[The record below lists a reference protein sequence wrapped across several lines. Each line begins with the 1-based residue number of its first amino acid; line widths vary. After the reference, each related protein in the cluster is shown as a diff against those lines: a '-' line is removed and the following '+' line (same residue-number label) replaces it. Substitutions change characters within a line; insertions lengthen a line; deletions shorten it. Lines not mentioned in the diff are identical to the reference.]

1 MTVIDKIQKFCAY
14 QDRTEFEVRRK
25 LKTFPISEEEEH
37 QIIEQL
43 IYEKFIDDQ
52 RFARS
57 FVMGKMNTKGWGIIK
72 IKNGLFQKGISTE
85 IMEEVFKEIDQEKFT
100 ANLQKEIEKW
110 KRSNILTY
118 ETTPKLI
125 RLLLSKG
132 FTYNEIIKEIQ

>member
-14 QDRTEFEVRRK
+14 QDRSEFEVRQK
-25 LKTFPISEEEEH
+25 LKTFPISEMEQN
-37 QIIEQL
+37 QIMAQL
-43 IYEKFIDDQ
+43 VLDKFIDDY
-52 RFARS
+52 RFALS
-57 FVMGKMNTKGWGIIK
+57 YINGKMNAKGWGMIK
-72 IKNGLFQKGISTE
+72 IKNGLFQKGISPE
-85 IMEEVFKEIDQEKFT
+85 IMEDVFKEIDQEKFT

-110 KRSNILTY
+110 KRSNTLTY